1 MIGSSFPIKQESIM
15 VFGGVDVCMNLA
27 GESLPDGLDPNLKD
41 NWFDEVDAE
50 PGFNKWSFM
59 IASGY

>member
-1 MIGSSFPIKQESIM
+1 M
-15 VFGGVDVCMNLA
+15 VFGGVDVCMKLA
-27 GESLPDGLDPNLKD
+27 GESLPDWLEPDLKD
-41 NWFDEVDAE
+41 NWFDEGDAE

>member
-1 MIGSSFPIKQESIM
+1 M

-27 GESLPDGLDPNLKD
+27 GESLPDWFEPDSKD
-41 NWFDEVDAE
+41 NWFDEGDAE

-59 IASGY
+59 IASGRWLKTYKET